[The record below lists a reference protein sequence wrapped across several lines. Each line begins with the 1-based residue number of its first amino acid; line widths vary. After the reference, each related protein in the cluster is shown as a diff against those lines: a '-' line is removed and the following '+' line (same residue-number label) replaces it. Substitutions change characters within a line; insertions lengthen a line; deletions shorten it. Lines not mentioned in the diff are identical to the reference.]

1 MKRTT
6 LFVLTAM
13 ITCLGLMQ
21 TLQARQKV
29 STRIVEEKAD
39 QWVVTAYSD
48 SAACNGKWG
57 PITADG
63 GQRLKWGMI
72 AADWSV
78 LPPGTKVK
86 IEGFGDQIFVVRD
99 KGRLI
104 KGTIIDLYIPNASR
118 KQLYS
123 WGRKKLKIEV
133 LPDNAY
139 TAKQVDTTNRTLFE
153 RYSFIPPKSD
163 VVHARTPY
171 VVDHVKKSQPP
182 VQEATSTA
190 ESSTRSAGTTS
201 LVQRRLQM
209 RN

>member
-1 MKRTT
+1 MKKYT
-6 LFVLTAM
+6 LFIIAM
-13 ITCLGLMQ
+13 ICLGL
-21 TLQARQKV
+21 TPLVQAKKNI
-29 STRIVEEKAD
+29 TTKITEGAGDK
-39 QWVVTAYSD
+39 WVITAYSD
-48 SAACNGKWG
+48 SAVCNGKWG
-57 PITADG
+57 PYTADG
-63 GQRLKWGMI
+63 GDRLKWGMI

-104 KGTIIDLYIPNASR
+104 KGQIIDLYIPNASH

-133 LPDNAY
+133 LPEDSYASKN
-139 TAKQVDTTNRTLFE
+139 VDTEDRSLFE
-153 RYSFIPPKSD
+153 RYSFIPKKND
-163 VVHARTPY
+163 IVQAREPY
-171 VVDHVKKSQPP
+171 VIDPSAKG
-182 VQEATSTA
+182 STHA
-190 ESSTRSAGTTS
+190 DQGVRNTRSASRGES

>member
-1 MKRTT
+1 MKNTT
-6 LFVLTAM
+6 LFMIAAVLS
-13 ITCLGLMQ
+13 LGLMP
-21 TLQARQKV
+21 LAQAKKTIKTKITEVRG
-29 STRIVEEKAD
+29 EE
-39 QWVVTAYSD
+39 WVITAYSD

-57 PITADG
+57 PVTADG
-63 GQRLKWGMI
+63 GDRLKWGMI

-104 KGTIIDLYIPNASR
+104 KGQIIDLYIPNASR

-133 LPDNAY
+133 LPEDSY
-139 TAKQVDTTNRTLFE
+139 SAKAVNTEDRSLFE
-153 RYSFIPPKSD
+153 RYSFIPRKTD
-163 VVHARTPY
+163 VVQARTPY
-171 VVDHVKKSQPP
+171 VVNRSEVAK
-182 VQEATSTA
+182 QEAAAKDNQIGS
-190 ESSTRSAGTTS
+190 RMAGNGSS